1 VLIDISKPD
10 FLNMSNSRK
19 YIAAIALTSTYLAGL
34 QLFTTSISN
43 AATPIAQNNNTCS
56 FINENNVNIRSGPK
70 AKAGAVAKLNRGDVV
85 RAVRKSGSWVQISGR
100 VTSKPGVT
108 PEVVKPLNGWVSNKF
123 INGCSE
129 DQFERWRS

>member
-1 VLIDISKPD
+1 
-10 FLNMSNSRK
+10 MSNSRK
-19 YIAAIALTSTYLAGL
+19 YIAAIALLSTYITGL
-34 QLFTTSISN
+34 QLFSTSISN
-43 AATPIAQNNNTCS
+43 AATLIAQNNSICS

-70 AKAGAVAKLNRGDVV
+70 AQNRVVAKLNRGDVV

-129 DQFERWRS
+129 DQFERWRT